1 MLTITST
8 AHNQTLPRIAMISN
22 AYHCRLNVRGKTEQG
37 LVGNS
42 QALPLRSGYSVHSA
56 FLRIRNCNSG
66 IWFLSHS
73 WCHTRGWLLLRTSW
87 RRILPEP
94 FRLYSFPF
102 CIVHLRIRW
111 PSRGQRRKTDTL
123 FSTLNDHD
131 DSKKKMSEFSVSPVM
146 ESKWSR
152 SILRIVLNYFSKQWN
167 FSQQCLS
174 VGHEAISYLS
184 LL

>member
-1 MLTITST
+1 
-8 AHNQTLPRIAMISN
+8 MISN
-22 AYHCRLNVRGKTEQG
+22 AYLCRLNVRGKTEQG

-56 FLRIRNCNSG
+56 FLRLRNCNSG

-131 DSKKKMSEFSVSPVM
+131 ESKKKWVSFRCLLLWRVNEVDLYWELFLTTSQSSETF
-146 ESKWSR
+146 
-152 SILRIVLNYFSKQWN
+152 
-167 FSQQCLS
+167 LS
-174 VGHEAISYLS
+174 NIYQ
-184 LL
+184 